1 MGGLITAEFRKVST
15 TRLWWALLL
24 PAVGLAFLWA
34 FIWAKLATGFGQ
46 GIADDPTFQRIGLTF
61 AGVPWN
67 VFAVSR
73 SINISTIFPMVFGAL
88 GLSSELRRRTIT
100 TSFLTAPSRASML
113 SAKAIVYVAWGLV
126 YGLVIVGVA
135 WLGTL
140 AGSGGHYLP
149 DAVGFLQLSV
159 AGVIES
165 VLWTLLGLG
174 VGALLG
180 STTGSVVLLL
190 IYSVLA
196 EPILDLVLRNHVA
209 GSLPN
214 GSADGLTGSTAAQIF
229 LDKAQSYQNSPLV
242 QAVGTNAWNT
252 FVLLVRGVAGAIG
265 AFDWWASGL
274 IFLGWALVFFLA
286 GMLINQRRDIT

>member
-1 MGGLITAEFRKVST
+1 MGRLITAEFRKVAT
-15 TRLWWALLL
+15 TRLWWALLI
-24 PAVGLAFLWA
+24 PAVALAFLWA

-46 GIADDPTFQRIGLTF
+46 GISDDPTFQRLGLTF

-73 SINISTIFPMVFGAL
+73 AINITTIFPMVFGAL
-88 GLSSELRRRTIT
+88 GVSSELQRRTIT

-113 SAKAIVYVAWGLV
+113 SAKAVVYAVWGLV

-140 AGSGGHYLP
+140 AGSGGAYLP
-149 DAVGFLQLSV
+149 DAGGFVQLSV

-196 EPILDLVLRNHVA
+196 EPILDLVLRNHIG

-229 LDKAQSYQNSPLV
+229 LDKAQSYQNSPLI
-242 QAVGTNAWNT
+242 QSVGTDAWQT

-274 IFLGWALVFFLA
+274 IFLGWALVFFL
-286 GMLINQRRDIT
+286 GGLLINQRRDIT